1 MENKDGEKNKTPI
14 FCIDC
19 IQRSGYFEEDFV
31 YNKIEEPKY
40 CKNCGSKVLDKP
52 DFKEP
57 LPN

>member
-1 MENKDGEKNKTPI
+1 MGNKDDEKNKTPI

-40 CKNCGSKVLDKP
+40 CKNSGSKVLDKP